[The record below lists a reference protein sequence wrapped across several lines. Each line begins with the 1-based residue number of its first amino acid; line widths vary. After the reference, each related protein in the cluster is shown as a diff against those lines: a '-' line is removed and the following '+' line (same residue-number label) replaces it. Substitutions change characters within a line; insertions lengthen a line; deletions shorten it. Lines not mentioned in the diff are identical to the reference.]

1 MAFELEALVGH
12 LFVVGGRTIKTSPPG
27 ALCEVAPKKA
37 ARGREI
43 DTFFTLVLPAGNV
56 APNTFYEQMA
66 LMAAERYFSSTGSVT
81 SALREVFNTLN
92 SNLFE
97 HNASGRKRYEA
108 HMIAAVMRGKD
119 LYVARSGAAT
129 LILRYSGETKTVPD
143 NLSEDS
149 KLYRP
154 SLGVQPIP
162 EVEMSRMVLDSGTRM
177 LLADSTIREIP
188 PDKLTQALLGANL
201 ERVMDDL
208 KLLVTLQIQMMAIE
222 FVPPE
227 VPVTVPAV
235 MGQSSAVLLAEIAAA
250 RAKSTQTAEAIA
262 EEDSIEEAAPNP
274 NQRPKRESPQERLK
288 KRTQGSVASVARST
302 GTSLT
307 RIGVLAAKLFG
318 TGENRRNRRRNATII
333 TIAVILIPTLLLG
346 VVMLSWVGNVGQ
358 TAYEECV
365 GRATN
370 AANTARTI
378 PSDNRASL
386 LSAWDVTLRII
397 GECRDLQ
404 PEFNDPVLNT
414 TAAEAQLAIDSLS
427 SITRRPTTAIWAA
440 AAGIN
445 ANIREILLEGLAIY
459 ALDSNS
465 SIVYRLQL
473 NTDGLGIIA
482 EQPLTFMSIGAR
494 LEGGTVGRIIGIAA
508 DENQVIAI
516 DETGNL
522 ISCRPLSIN
531 DCDLQVLPDWTS
543 IRNPIRIELWQ
554 GNLYVLDIGSETI
567 WRYRAVGNALDY
579 SSLPTELFAGGTRP
593 SGLDQAVDFTIG
605 SGSVTGNVFI
615 LYGNGVMSRHFGSE
629 NYEFLFSG
637 FPDSL
642 PKPEVATTQAMY
654 LNDGVIDTGFY
665 VISRPTRTIYQTT
678 AAGTFSAAYRV
689 VDESLFDRL
698 NDVAVDAEQG
708 LMYVATGNAIL
719 AISQD

>member
-37 ARGREI
+37 ARGREL

-81 SALREVFNTLN
+81 SAMREVFNTLN

-119 LYVARSGAAT
+119 LYVARAGAAT
-129 LILRYSGETKTVPD
+129 LILRHSGETKTVPD
-143 NLSEDS
+143 SLNDDS
-149 KLYRP
+149 KLYKP

-177 LLADSTIREIP
+177 LLADSTIREIAP
-188 PDKLTQALLGANL
+188 EKLTQALLGANL

-208 KLLVTLQIQMMAIE
+208 KLLVTLQIQMMAVE

-227 VPVTVPAV
+227 VPVAVPAV
-235 MGQSSAVLLAEIAAA
+235 TGQSSAVLLAEIAAA
-250 RAKSTQTAEAIA
+250 RAKSTQTAEAVA
-262 EEDSIEEAAPNP
+262 EEEAPTP
-274 NQRPKRESPQERLK
+274 SPSQRPKRESPQERLK
-288 KRTQGSVASVARST
+288 KRTQSSVATVARST
-302 GTSLT
+302 GTSLS

-346 VVMLSWVGNVGQ
+346 VVLLSWVGNVGQ

-365 GRATN
+365 GRATS

-397 GECRDLQ
+397 GECQDLL
-404 PEFNDPVLNT
+404 PEYSDPILNT
-414 TAAEAQLAIDSLS
+414 TASEAQLAIDSLM
-427 SITRRPTTAIWAA
+427 SISRRQTTPIWTA

-465 SIVYRLQL
+465 SVVYRLQL
-473 NTDGLGIIA
+473 NTDGLGVIA
-482 EQPLTFMSIGAR
+482 EQPLAFMSIGAR

-508 DENQVIAI
+508 DENQVIAV
-516 DETGNL
+516 DENGNL

-531 DCDLQVLPDWTS
+531 DCDLQTLPDWS
-543 IRNPIRIELWQ
+543 AMQNPIRIELWQ

-567 WRYRAVGNALDY
+567 WRYRAVGNTLDY
-579 SSLPTELFAGGTRP
+579 STLPTELFSSGTRP
-593 SGLDQAVDFTIG
+593 ANLEQAVDFAIG
-605 SGSVTGNVFI
+605 SGSVSGNVFI
-615 LYGNGVMSRHFGSE
+615 LYGNGVMSRHLGSE
-629 NYEFLFSG
+629 NFEFLFSG

-665 VISRPTRTIYQTT
+665 VISRPSRTIYQTT

-698 NDVAVDAEQG
+698 NDVAVDAEEG
-708 LMYVATGNAIL
+708 IIYAATGNAIL
-719 AISQD
+719 AIATD